1 MFIDIHGYPWI
12 SMDILA
18 FEYPW
23 ISMDIHAKMTWI
35 WIWIWMGFFS
45 STASLQILVLKS
57 NQFNRCRYRFPAAL
71 KTTFFMILSNSINSV
86 K

>member
-1 MFIDIHGYPWI
+1 
-12 SMDILA
+12 MDILA

-45 STASLQILVLKS
+45 STASLVYL
-57 NQFNRCRYRFPAAL
+57 AL
-71 KTTFFMILSNSINSV
+71 EKFDRDRIYPIMTSV
-86 K
+86 AGIA

>member
-1 MFIDIHGYPWI
+1 MF
-12 SMDILA
+12 MDILA

-45 STASLQILVLKS
+45 STASLLSTKFDLKFELKFLVNTAS
-57 NQFNRCRYRFPAAL
+57 DIRRRTDVAR
-71 KTTFFMILSNSINSV
+71 I
-86 K
+86 